1 MFARP
6 RSIKLLEIA
15 GIRVGVDGTWFVMLF
30 LLVFLLSGSFRN
42 VLGTS
47 QTTAYITT
55 VITVMLFF
63 ASLLAHE
70 LGHAFAARRRGIA
83 VDRIEL
89 FLFGG
94 TTFMGRDAENPR
106 EEMQIALAGPLGT
119 LVVIAVCLVVDLV
132 LVGPH
137 RLVQAAELNDG
148 ITITPVLLSLSW
160 LLLMNVGIFIFNL
173 IPAYPLDGG
182 RVARAVV
189 WKLRGD
195 QLQGT
200 RVAAQLGRAFSIILG
215 IIGLV
220 VAVRGSAFGGI
231 WLLLLAVMLYQSAAA
246 ALRGTAITARIQTV
260 HVADIMDGDPVTLT
274 STLTL
279 SEALDEYFR
288 RYEQPWLP
296 VVDGD
301 GCFAGIARRYRV
313 EEGVRDDAEDPVQT
327 ITETDQRSALEIR
340 TDQPLTDVLRVAA
353 LGEMGALVAVD
364 ATGVVRGT
372 LTPSDVNR
380 AMQQLF
386 GGSE

>member
-47 QTTAYITT
+47 QSTAYITT

-94 TTFMGRDAENPR
+94 TTFMGRDAESPR
-106 EEMQIALAGPLGT
+106 EELQIALAGPLGT
-119 LVVIAVCLVVDLV
+119 LAVIAVCLVVDLV

-137 RLVQAAELNDG
+137 RLVQAAELTDG

-160 LLLMNVGIFIFNL
+160 LLLMNVCIFIFNL

-215 IIGLV
+215 IVGLL
-220 VAVRGSAFGGI
+220 VAVRGSAFGGV
-231 WLLLLAVMLYQSAAA
+231 WLLLLAIMLYQSAAA

-260 HVADIMDGDPVTLT
+260 HVADIMDGDPITLT

-296 VVDGD
+296 VVDDD
-301 GCFAGIARRYRV
+301 GCFTGIARRYRV

-327 ITETDQRSALEIR
+327 VTETDQRSELEIR
-340 TDQPLTDVLRVAA
+340 TDQPLTDVLHFEA
-353 LGEMGALVAVD
+353 LSQMGALVAVD
-364 ATGVVRGT
+364 AAGVVRGT
-372 LTPSDVNR
+372 LTPGDVNR
-380 AMQQLF
+380 AMQRLF
-386 GGSE
+386 GSAE

>member
-47 QTTAYITT
+47 ETTAYVTT

-94 TTFMGRDAENPR
+94 TTFMGRDAESPR
-106 EEMQIALAGPLGT
+106 EELQIALAGPLGT
-119 LVVIAVCLVVDLV
+119 LVVIAVCLIVDLV

-137 RLVQAAELNDG
+137 RLVQAAELNNG

-160 LLLMNVGIFIFNL
+160 LLLMNVAIFIFNL

-215 IIGLV
+215 IVGLV

-260 HVADIMDGDPVTLT
+260 HVADIMDGDPITLT
-274 STLTL
+274 STLPL

-296 VVDGD
+296 VVDAD

-313 EEGVRDDAEDPVQT
+313 EEGVRGDAEDPVQT
-327 ITETDQRSALEIR
+327 ITETDQRSELEIR
-340 TDQPLTDVLRVAA
+340 TDQPLTDVLRFEA
-353 LGEMGALVAVD
+353 LGQMGALVAVD
-364 ATGVVRGT
+364 AAGVVRGT
-372 LTPSDVNR
+372 LTPGDVNR

-386 GGSE
+386 GGR